1 MLEKILQQ
9 NTFRNRI
16 FSSLC
21 LLLACESGSSI
32 KPDATT
38 HYKDAY
44 IETTTRVAPSSPC
57 PEGQSQY
64 FEDADEDGYGGSNGW
79 WFCDELPGHVT
90 NALDCDDTNDF
101 INPESDEIC
110 DNVDNDCNGI
120 TDELVFKE
128 CSTKCG
134 SGIQLCDKGSWKDCN
149 AGTFCPTGEYTC
161 PQIMLYQTECTTND
175 CKTELVNKGTKV
187 TAGQALDLSQCLT
200 QNNCTSWYSSCA
212 KVNCI
217 KEYTSCFEGKKTCGE
232 VWKCGT
238 EYAMGPQKEISE
250 IEKICS
256 KELTDCIFKDKKN
269 DMYCTFNV
277 FAKCKE
283 KYKPLIE
290 EKEKK
295 KDTPGDFF
303 GLCATQVEPKSLL
316 LLYDALTCVYDT
328 CGNLPTP
335 NCVWKSAFT
344 CKLAGGIEGCN

>member
-64 FEDADEDGYGGSNGW
+64 FEDADEDGYGRSNGW

-101 INPESDEIC
+101 INPESVEIC

-128 CSTKCG
+128 CS
-134 SGIQLCDKGSWKDCN
+134 
-149 AGTFCPTGEYTC
+149 
-161 PQIMLYQTECTTND
+161 TND

-200 QNNCTSWYSSCA
+200 QNNCTSWHSSCA

-344 CKLAGGIEGCN
+344 CKLAGGIEGC